1 MSSHLRIIELYE
13 SGKTIAEVAT
23 QLYYSQSYVYGVL
36 RLYKVID
43 YKPRKTKRLEEELKW
58 N

>member
-1 MSSHLRIIELYE
+1 MSSHLRIIELYQ

-23 QLYYSQSYVYGVL
+23 QLYYSQSHVYSVL

-43 YKPRKTKRLEEELKW
+43 YKPRKPKSLEEEMKW